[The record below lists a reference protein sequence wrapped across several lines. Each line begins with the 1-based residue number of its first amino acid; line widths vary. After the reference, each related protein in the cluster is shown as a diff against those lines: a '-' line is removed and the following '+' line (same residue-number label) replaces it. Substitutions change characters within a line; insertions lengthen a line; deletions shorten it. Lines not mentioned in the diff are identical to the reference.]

1 MGKVIWCV
9 GLLLSFYSRIDLDC
23 YRHIGDIIYL
33 EALGQPIIILNSV
46 ETVGDLFERR
56 SALYSDRP
64 ETVFIHQLYA
74 GTLTNVCTFC

>member
-1 MGKVIWCV
+1 MRGLIVIV
-9 GLLLSFYSRIDLDC
+9 PPRTDLVD
-23 YRHIGDIIYL
+23 YRRAGDIIYL

-46 ETVGDLFERR
+46 KTVGDLFERR

-74 GTLTNVCTFC
+74 GTLANLCTFC